1 MFVACLWFSTAVNTQ
16 KVAELCLRL
25 SPQICIRK
33 DHAVFI
39 EIGKCKNLYSQAGFE
54 ARIQVVLRKLGL
66 TAQIGFGQDITD
78 ALLRARYNVRG
89 KADSVRDI
97 DTLPLTAL
105 LDFADP
111 FHRDEVLRKYVT
123 KMILSFQDLGVR
135 DIARFKLLPAC
146 ELVPRFGP
154 VAVLCRQR
162 VHFEV
167 PVPWSYWKP
176 EEIISEKIEFPYFEF
191 YGELEPVLFELKK
204 QLDSIFQRLWARG
217 LKAQSMRVKIFCE
230 TNSRNPKPF
239 RDFSFDFLFPQSATK
254 GALKI
259 INERLSRDFQ
269 RQPVTTP
276 LQGLETTVTAQV
288 AGTHGQ
294 KNLLHRHKET
304 FEQQQAL
311 LGQLSEIHGRENIFF
326 AELVEDRRPER
337 SWKKVDK
344 TDQKKSVEFNRQLT
358 TRMPLRPTH
367 LLKPEQIEV
376 TAGFVHL
383 RGKKLRIAA
392 VSSEVERITGGW
404 QNIPADLKNSYD
416 RSYFQIE
423 LENHTEL
430 LVFQTADQ
438 KYYLHGFF
446 G

>member
-1 MFVACLWFSTAVNTQ
+1 MKVACLWFENAINTQ

-39 EIGKCKNLYSQAGFE
+39 EIGKCHHLYSQAGFE
-54 ARIQVVLRKLGL
+54 ARVKVILRKLNL
-66 TAQIGFGQDITD
+66 TARTGFGQDITD
-78 ALLRARYNVRG
+78 ALLRARYGVQN
-89 KADSVRDI
+89 I

-105 LDFADP
+105 LDLADP
-111 FHRDEVLRKYVT
+111 FNRDEVLQKYVS
-123 KMILSFQDLGVR
+123 KMIYSFQDLGVR
-135 DIARFKLLPAC
+135 DLAKFKELPAS
-146 ELVPRFGP
+146 ELIPRFGP

-162 VHFEV
+162 ARFEAA
-167 PVPWSYWKP
+167 VPWSYWKP
-176 EEIISEKIEFPYFEF
+176 EETVSEKTDFPYFEF

-204 QLDSIFQRLWARG
+204 QLDSVFQRLWARG

-230 TNSRNPKPF
+230 TNSRNPQPF
-239 RDFSFDFLFPQSATK
+239 RQFDFDFLFPQGTTK

-259 INERLSRDFQ
+259 INERLTRDFQ
-269 RQPVTTP
+269 KKPVTTP
-276 LQGLETTVTAQV
+276 LQGLETTVTAHV
-288 AGTHGQ
+288 KGNFGQ
-294 KNLLHRHKET
+294 KNLLHRHEET

-311 LGQLSEIHGRENIFF
+311 LGQLTEIHGRENIFF
-326 AELVEDRRPER
+326 AGLNEDRRPER
-337 SWKKVDK
+337 SWKKAEKAIDK
-344 TDQKKSVEFNRQLT
+344 KNLDFLKRV
-358 TRMPLRPTH
+358 PLRPTH

-376 TAGFVHL
+376 TAGYVHL
-383 RGKKLRIAA
+383 RGKKLRIHTI
-392 VSSEVERITGGW
+392 SSEVERITGGW
-404 QNIPADLKNSYD
+404 QDQPADLNNSYE

-430 LVFQTADQ
+430 LVFQTPDQ